1 MNLRLIL
8 VYNVT
13 RNGLIFYA
21 DLINSIN
28 SYPDFSFFVK
38 SFDIQFLFQICFET
52 ASDNIHSVPL
62 IVFHGFT
69 VKFKSIRIW
78 NLTL

>member
-13 RNGLIFYA
+13 RNGLKA
-21 DLINSIN
+21 DLINSFN
-28 SYPDFSFFVK
+28 SYSDFSFFVK